1 MNTWEKQFNLS
12 KKSFDEL
19 RFEVTE
25 EIQLVNRFYQA
36 KHVGIGLKP
45 GNLLKIRE
53 DWSMMPSFTSSHRVS
68 DSSFPAGYFP
78 NKEAFICMYIE
89 EIFGFWYSEAT
100 FKKEGQKAIEPET
113 EKELLVQPV
122 GHDYIVRCLNPQV
135 GYICFC
141 LGKGTVSIDD
151 VTPKDMYEKAL
162 IDFEQRFTIVLE

>member
-1 MNTWEKQFNLS
+1 MSTWEKQFNLS

-53 DWSMMPSFTSSHRVS
+53 DWSMIPSFTSSHRVN
-68 DSSFPAGYFP
+68 DGCFPSGYFP
-78 NKEAFICMYIE
+78 NKETFICMYVE

-100 FKKEGQKAIEPET
+100 FKKEKKKADADET
-113 EKELLVQPV
+113 LVQIV
-122 GHDYIVRCLNPQV
+122 GQDYIVRCLNPQV
-135 GYICFC
+135 GFVCFC